1 MTHVYQEFPQ
11 EESASSG
18 PIGLTQQEIAEKLD
32 AIDYVQ
38 QLLKVG
44 QDLCEDIHRKDV
56 NRLRDTIQE
65 LTKERVFIIFHSQQ
79 TKVHISTKIHSSF
92 SIQFGKFVYGL
103 LCVSVDPYHPEQS
116 ALSLPLA
123 KLLAQL
129 YGWLLYTCEQTAIV
143 QGQYQ
148 KLEYQV
154 CGKLSKREHEV
165 LTLMCSGFTQERI
178 AEKLNIALSTV
189 VKHKQRI
196 YYQLGVHNENDA
208 LIAAYHTGIV
218 SLVKIM
224 NEQR

>member
-1 MTHVYQEFPQ
+1 MYTDRSTRKHSREDVFSELGPPQ
-11 EESASSG
+11 KTGIDALE
-18 PIGLTQQEIAEKLD
+18 
-32 AIDYVQ
+32 AIDYMR
-38 QLLKVG
+38 QLFELS
-44 QDLCEDIHRKDV
+44 QDLCDDIHRKDIDNLKHTV
-56 NRLRDTIQE
+56 QKITRGRA
-65 LTKERVFIIFHSQQ
+65 FIIFHSQQ
-79 TKVHISTKIHSSF
+79 PEVYLPSQVHSNF
-92 SIQFGKFVYGL
+92 SIQFGKFIYGT
-103 LCVSVDPYHPEQS
+103 LCVLIDPDDLNQPS
-116 ALSLPLA
+116 LSPILA
-123 KLLAQL
+123 ELLVQL
-129 YGWLLYTCEQTAIV
+129 YGLLLYTCEQTAIV

-154 CGKLSKREHEV
+154 YGKLSKREHEV

-224 NEQR
+224 NEQG